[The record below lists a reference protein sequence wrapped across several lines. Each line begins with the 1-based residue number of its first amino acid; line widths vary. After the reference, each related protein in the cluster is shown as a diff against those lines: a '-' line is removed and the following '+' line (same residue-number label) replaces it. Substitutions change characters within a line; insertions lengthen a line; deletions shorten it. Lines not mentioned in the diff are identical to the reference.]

1 MEGYADQRCFIS
13 TRTELASRTTDWE
26 RRWRLARL
34 KGLGPENT
42 SFLFR
47 LVHKLLV
54 TKERQSRTNPA
65 SSPTCTA
72 LGCGSGCVKNLEHA
86 LTQCQANNGVGMAL
100 MQTLTVPT
108 LTPAE
113 ALRLEINVS
122 AEEELPLVWLL
133 AATLLS
139 IWEQRKTSQKV
150 HPYLVR
156 ANLEAKVNLLRNT
169 SYLNC
174 STILSEKIQF
184 LFDNC

>member
-1 MEGYADQRCFIS
+1 M
-13 TRTELASRTTDWE
+13 
-26 RRWRLARL
+26 
-34 KGLGPENT
+34 
-42 SFLFR
+42 
-47 LVHKLLV
+47 LV

-65 SSPTCTA
+65 SSPICTA
-72 LGCGSGCVKNLEHA
+72 LGCGAGCVEKLEHA
-86 LTQCQANNGVGMAL
+86 LIQCQANNGVGMAL
-100 MQTLTVPT
+100 MQTLRLTIPT

-113 ALRLEINVS
+113 ALRLELNVS

-139 IWEQRKTSQKV
+139 IWEQRQTSQKV
-150 HPYLVR
+150 QPYLVR
-156 ANLEAKVNLLRNT
+156 ANLEAKVNLLRKT